1 MSAARPTAAPPVS
14 AAGPTTDPLQ
24 AILEEPLSLR
34 ERKKLKTRQAIRREA
49 YRLIAEQG
57 YENTTVEQIAAAA
70 EVSQSTFFRYFA
82 TKEDLVLTDEYDPAL
97 VAALLARPADEPFL
111 RSCREA
117 LIGLIR
123 ELLQHEREELLTRMR
138 LVNDVPALRARMHEP
153 ANDPQQLYL
162 AVLTRRAGVAEP
174 TFEMRITAAAI
185 GAATTETV
193 LRWADGGGRQDFAEL
208 VDHTFAL
215 LEHGFTGV

>member
-1 MSAARPTAAPPVS
+1 MSAARPTAAPPAS
-14 AAGPTTDPLQ
+14 AAGPTTGP
-24 AILEEPLSLR
+24 ARAMLEEPLSLR

-49 YRLIAEQG
+49 YRLIAGQG

-82 TKEDLVLTDEYDPAL
+82 TKEDLVLTDEYDPAM

-117 LIGLIR
+117 IVGLIR
-123 ELLQHEREELLTRMR
+123 ELLQHEREELLTRIR
-138 LVNDVPALRARMHEP
+138 LVNDVPALRARLHET
-153 ANDPQQLYL
+153 ANDPQQLFL
-162 AVLTRRAGVAEP
+162 TVLTRRAGVEEP
-174 TFEMRITAAAI
+174 TLQMRITAAAI

-193 LRWADGGGRQDFAEL
+193 LQWADGGGAQDFAEL
-208 VDHTFAL
+208 VDQTFAL
-215 LEHGFTGV
+215 LEHGFAGV